1 VHIARYRVLGDR
13 TPRLG
18 VVEDGHVREIA
29 SHSSFSTLLG
39 LRLTD
44 LRRLCLSGAQAGTAL
59 GDVEI
64 LAPVDGNTE
73 VWAAGVTYLRS
84 REARVEESVGFAD
97 VYTKVYEADR
107 PELFFKSAA
116 WRVVGSGSPVAVR
129 ADSKIDV
136 PEAELAL
143 VVNRYAEVIGYTVC
157 NDVSSR
163 SLEGENPL
171 YLPQAKIYLGSCAL
185 GPMVRPV
192 WEVADARALT
202 ITSTVRRR
210 GEVAWTG
217 QANTSLLRRSTEE
230 LVRYLFAADEF
241 PWGVVLSTGTCLVPD
256 LPFTLE
262 TGDEVSVAITEVG
275 ELVNTVV
282 RGKTDM
288 SWLVEECGV

>member
-29 SHSSFSTLLG
+29 SHSSFSALLG

-97 VYTKVYEADR
+97 VYTKVYGADR

-262 TGDEVSVAITEVG
+262 TGDEVSVAITDVG

-282 RGKTDM
+282 RGKADM

>member
-1 VHIARYRVLGDR
+1 
-13 TPRLG
+13 
-18 VVEDGHVREIA
+18 
-29 SHSSFSTLLG
+29 
-39 LRLTD
+39 
-44 LRRLCLSGAQAGTAL
+44 
-59 GDVEI
+59 
-64 LAPVDGNTE
+64 
-73 VWAAGVTYLRS
+73 
-84 REARVEESVGFAD
+84 
-97 VYTKVYEADR
+97 
-107 PELFFKSAA
+107 
-116 WRVVGSGSPVAVR
+116 VVGSGSPVAVR